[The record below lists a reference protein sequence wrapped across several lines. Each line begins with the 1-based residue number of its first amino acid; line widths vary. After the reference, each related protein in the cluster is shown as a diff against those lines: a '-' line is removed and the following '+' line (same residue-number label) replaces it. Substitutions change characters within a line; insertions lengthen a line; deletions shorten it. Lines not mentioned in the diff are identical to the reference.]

1 MKSSRIRWEGHVE
14 RLEENRDPWRVLA
27 RKSEGKYNLEE
38 LSVKG
43 GNNKYILRYEDV
55 RACTGLIWVQ
65 IGLSEHS
72 NKLSGSI

>member
-1 MKSSRIRWEGHVE
+1 MGESWGKLNSNISLFCSSPNIIRVMKSSRIRWEGHVE

-43 GNNKYILRYEDV
+43 GIINI
-55 RACTGLIWVQ
+55 
-65 IGLSEHS
+65 S
-72 NKLSGSI
+72 